1 MPVTEYTVRAWV
13 IALKDFSAERLQ
25 RGLIYC
31 LKEHRSSYYPSTG
44 EFRWYCN
51 EAGRNNQ
58 SWDDHAEVK
67 MLEQKSVNSIPM
79 PDNFRE
85 FLKKFILKTTIHDA
99 LNMCLQRQEQRQQEE
114 RLFFSHANAL

>member
-1 MPVTEYTVRAWV
+1 MEVTEYTVRAWV
-13 IALKDFSAERLQ
+13 LALKDFTVEKIQ

-31 LKEHRSSYYPSTG
+31 LKEHRSSFYPSTG

-58 SWDDHAEVK
+58 SWDDHVEVK
-67 MLEQKSVNSIPM
+67 MLEQRPVNSIPM

-85 FLKKFILKTTIHDA
+85 FMNKFILKTTVHDA
-99 LNMCLQRQEQRQQEE
+99 LNTCLQRQDKRQQEE
-114 RLFFSHANAL
+114 KLFFSHANV